1 MVDYKEC
8 LFYDATP
15 EIHKRAK
22 ELRKTMTESEM
33 IFWEIIRNR
42 RIKGLKFRRQH
53 PISNFIADF
62 YCHELKLVIEIDGE
76 IHNTEDNKEYDEGRT
91 AELGYMGIAVVRF
104 TNDEIHHS
112 PELVIRKLKEKIVNI
127 TSP

>member
-91 AELGYMGIAVVRF
+91 AELGYMGITVVRF

>member
-1 MVDYKEC
+1 MVDYIEC
-8 LFYDATP
+8 LFYDASP

-33 IFWEIIRNR
+33 VFWEIVRNR
-42 RIKGLKFRRQH
+42 RIKGFKFRRQH

-62 YCHELKLVIEIDGE
+62 YCHELKLIVEIDGE
-76 IHNTEDNKEYDEGRT
+76 IHNKVDNKEYDKGRT
-91 AELGYMGIAVVRF
+91 AELGYLGISVVRF

-112 PELVIRKLKEKIVNI
+112 PELVVRKLKEKIVNI